1 MEAFAFSLSPKR
13 YLARDAPDAQAPSA
27 LAVLAS
33 FPVKA
38 PAANPAFVCANG
50 PRQTCARM
58 YCIAPSS
65 SRYCNIDEEAALDE
79 KGRMT
84 VKKYS
89 NRRLY
94 DTSDSRYITLE
105 DLAEKV
111 RQGEDVRVVDAKTGE
126 DLTAATLTQ
135 VIVEGRGAARLLPVS
150 LLIQLVRLGDDAL
163 AEFLGQYVR
172 WALEIYLNAKQ
183 GHQQASPYNPFAGA
197 PFGAADAFMRLFGGG
212 GARPEPAPAPPNRDG
227 QIAELRREL
236 EDLKKTLKKRRR
248 R

>member
-1 MEAFAFSLSPKR
+1 
-13 YLARDAPDAQAPSA
+13 
-27 LAVLAS
+27 V
-33 FPVKA
+33 
-38 PAANPAFVCANG
+38 
-50 PRQTCARM
+50 
-58 YCIAPSS
+58 
-65 SRYCNIDEEAALDE
+65 EAALDE
-79 KGRMT
+79 KGSMT

-105 DLAEKV
+105 ELAEKV

-126 DLTAATLTQ
+126 DLTATTLTQ
-135 VIVEGRGAARLLPVS
+135 VIIEGRGAARLLPIS

-172 WALEIYLNAKQ
+172 WALEIYLNAKK
-183 GHQQASPYNPFAGA
+183 GHQQPSPYNPFTGA

-212 GARPEPAPAPPNRDG
+212 GVRPEPAPVPSNPDG
-227 QIAELRREL
+227 QIAQLRREL

-248 R
+248 

>member
-1 MEAFAFSLSPKR
+1 
-13 YLARDAPDAQAPSA
+13 
-27 LAVLAS
+27 
-33 FPVKA
+33 
-38 PAANPAFVCANG
+38 
-50 PRQTCARM
+50 
-58 YCIAPSS
+58 
-65 SRYCNIDEEAALDE
+65 
-79 KGRMT
+79 MT

-111 RQGEDVRVVDAKTGE
+111 KQGEDVRVVDAKTGE

-135 VIVEGRGAARLLPVS
+135 VIIEGRGAARLLPIS

-183 GHQQASPYNPFAGA
+183 GPQQLAPFNPFAGA

-212 GARPEPAPAPPNRDG
+212 GMRPEPVPAPASRDG
-227 QIAELRREL
+227 QIAELRRDL
-236 EDLKKTLKKRRR
+236 DDLKRTLKKRRR
-248 R
+248 

>member
-1 MEAFAFSLSPKR
+1 M
-13 YLARDAPDAQAPSA
+13 
-27 LAVLAS
+27 
-33 FPVKA
+33 
-38 PAANPAFVCANG
+38 
-50 PRQTCARM
+50 
-58 YCIAPSS
+58 I
-65 SRYCNIDEEAALDE
+65 
-79 KGRMT
+79 

-94 DTSDSRYITLE
+94 DTSESRYITLE
-105 DLAEKV
+105 ELAEKV
-111 RQGEDVRVVDAKTGE
+111 KQGEDVRVVDAKTGE

-135 VIVEGRGAARLLPVS
+135 VIIEGRGAARLLPIS

-183 GHQQASPYNPFAGA
+183 GQQNVPYNPFAGA

-212 GARPEPAPAPPNRDG
+212 VRPEPPAPGPPSRDG

-236 EDLKKTLKKRRR
+236 DDLKRTLKRRR
-248 R
+248 RK

>member
-1 MEAFAFSLSPKR
+1 
-13 YLARDAPDAQAPSA
+13 
-27 LAVLAS
+27 
-33 FPVKA
+33 
-38 PAANPAFVCANG
+38 
-50 PRQTCARM
+50 
-58 YCIAPSS
+58 
-65 SRYCNIDEEAALDE
+65 
-79 KGRMT
+79 MT

-111 RQGEDVRVVDAKTGE
+111 KQGEDVRVVDAKTGE

-135 VIVEGRGAARLLPVS
+135 VIIEGRGAARLLPIS

-183 GHQQASPYNPFAGA
+183 GPQQLAPFNPFAGA

-212 GARPEPAPAPPNRDG
+212 GMRPEPVPAPSSRDG

-236 EDLKKTLKKRRR
+236 DDLKRTLKKRRR
-248 R
+248 